1 VNPDDQSRLPTIRDG
16 AAFRR
21 PDLFLPRFVLSIAL
35 APPHHAPTLVRSRER
50 WTPRALV
57 LLRGFRR

>member
-1 VNPDDQSRLPTIRDG
+1 MKPDDRLPGLREG
-16 AAFRR
+16 EAFRQKEQ
-21 PDLFLPRFVLSIAL
+21 FLPRFVLSIAL
-35 APPHHAPTLVRSRER
+35 APPHHAPTLVRSRDR